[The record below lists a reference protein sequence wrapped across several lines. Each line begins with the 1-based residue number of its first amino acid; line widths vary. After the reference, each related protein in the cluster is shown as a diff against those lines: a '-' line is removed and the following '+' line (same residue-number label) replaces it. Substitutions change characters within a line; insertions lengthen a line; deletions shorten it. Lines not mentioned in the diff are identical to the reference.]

1 MQPTPYPDV
10 NVLLEYLLARMQT
23 VLGTKLVGLYLYGS
37 LVTGDYDE
45 VCSDVDLLAV
55 LASALDEEEFEA
67 LRAMQA
73 EFVAANPMWTERI
86 EIAYATMHALQTFK
100 TQASLIAIVS
110 PGEPFHYREMDKDWL
125 ANWYV
130 VREYGLTLFGP
141 PPGEVIATVTNEEF
155 VATVKRHCQGWRDW
169 VNDAYNRPSQAY
181 AILTLCRAWYTV
193 THGEQVSKLKAAEW
207 AMAQLPGEATQ
218 IQTALR
224 WRREAAQDDGTGC
237 EATIPET
244 KRFVNAMIERILK
257 VGTLSISD
265 SSSEL
270 PRDSSRP
277 QNGRSV

>member
-10 NVLLEYLLARMQT
+10 NRLLEHLLAGMQT
-23 VLGTKLVGLYLYGS
+23 ALAPLGTKLTGLYLYGS

-55 LASALDEEEFEA
+55 LESDLDENEFEA

-73 EFVAANPMWTERI
+73 EFVAANPNWTERI
-86 EIAYATMHALQTFK
+86 EIAYVTTQALQTFK

-130 VREYGLTLFGP
+130 VREYGRTLFGP
-141 PPGEVIATVTNEEF
+141 PPGEVIGPIAKAEF
-155 VATVKRHCQGWRDW
+155 VATIKRHCQGWREW
-169 VNDAYNRPSQAY
+169 VNEAYTRPSQSY
-181 AILTLCRAWYTV
+181 AILTVCRAWYTV

-207 AMAQLPGEATQ
+207 AMRQLPEEAEQ
-218 IQTALR
+218 IKIALR
-224 WRREAAQDDGTGC
+224 WRREAAQDDGAGC

-244 KRFVNAMIERILK
+244 RRFVNTMVERIFNAE
-257 VGTLSISD
+257 G
-265 SSSEL
+265 
-270 PRDSSRP
+270 
-277 QNGRSV
+277 